1 MAQTKGTKKMEKA
14 VVVEEEKEVGFGEL
28 ELKIQKPALNADKT
42 LSISGNFEE
51 LGSKI
56 QKVVDKYKN
65 EVLTEENVGYIK
77 NLKSQFVS
85 LRTGIERERK
95 EYKKVYLDPATK
107 LINAMCDELQKIVA
121 EGENALGAQL
131 DAYDQRR
138 KDELTVILNEYK
150 DEAAAKHNLRDE
162 YKDQIQLI
170 DKYYNKTQNEEDSAD
185 DIERQA
191 AELEK
196 KQKEY
201 DSGVALI
208 TTECNDAGLLPD
220 AYLRELQYKSAMEII
235 LEIKQD
241 KKTRDEMKA
250 KEAAG
255 EKIVIGEPITEELK
269 KAVALDSKEDKEEL
283 RTRVLR
289 VTYKPEQAKLMAS
302 FFREN
307 KIQFEFIQT
316 DFQSGKR
323 GNKVSCLP

>member
-1 MAQTKGTKKMEKA
+1 MAQTKGTKKMETA
-14 VVVEEEKEVGFGEL
+14 VIAEEEKEVGSGEL

-42 LSISGNFEE
+42 LSISGNLEA
-51 LGSKI
+51 LGNKI

-269 KAVALDSKEDKEEL
+269 KAVTLDSKEEEN
-283 RTRVLR
+283 RTRVMR
-289 VTYKPEQAKLMAS
+289 IVYKPENAKKIAQAMKELCVS
-302 FFREN
+302 
-307 KIQFEFIQT
+307 FEFINT
-316 DFQSGKR
+316 GF
-323 GNKVSCLP
+323 

>member
-1 MAQTKGTKKMEKA
+1 MAQTKGTKGTKKMEKA
-14 VVVEEEKEVGFGEL
+14 VVVAEEKEVGFGEL
-28 ELKIQKPALNADKT
+28 ELKIAKPTLNADKT

-51 LGSKI
+51 LGNKI
-56 QKVVDKYKN
+56 QRVVDKYKN
-65 EVLTEENVGYIK
+65 EKLTEENVGYIK

-170 DKYYNKTQNEEDSAD
+170 DKYYNKTQAEEDSAD

-208 TTECNDAGLLPD
+208 TAECNDAGLMVD

-241 KKTRDEMKA
+241 RKTRDEMKA

-269 KAVALDSKEDKEEL
+269 KAMSLDSQETKEET

-316 DFQSGKR
+316 DF
-323 GNKVSCLP
+323 

>member
-14 VVVEEEKEVGFGEL
+14 VAVEGEKEVGFGEL

-51 LGSKI
+51 LGNKI

-85 LRTGIERERK
+85 LRTGIERERR

-269 KAVALDSKEDKEEL
+269 KAVSLDSKEDKEEL

-302 FFREN
+302 FFSEN

-316 DFQSGKR
+316 NF
-323 GNKVSCLP
+323 

>member
-1 MAQTKGTKKMEKA
+1 MAQTKGTKKMEKSVA
-14 VVVEEEKEVGFGEL
+14 VEEEKEAGFGEL

-42 LSISGNFEE
+42 LSITGNFEE
-51 LGSKI
+51 LGNKI

-85 LRTGIERERK
+85 LRTGIERERR

-138 KDELTVILNEYK
+138 KDELTIILNEYK

-241 KKTRDEMKA
+241 RKTRDEMKA

-269 KAVALDSKEDKEEL
+269 KAVSLDSKEDKEEL

-289 VTYKPEQAKLMAS
+289 VTYRPEQAKLMAS

-307 KIQFEFIQT
+307 KIQFELIQT
-316 DFQSGKR
+316 DF
-323 GNKVSCLP
+323 